1 MTSAERYQIISVLP
15 VILLIK
21 IPVFY
26 FFGLYRGM
34 WRYMS
39 TTDVMNLTKA
49 ALFSFLLVVTCVL
62 SANRFEGLSRSI
74 FFLDAVFTFL
84 LISGH
89 RFAIRFFY
97 KNVSGSRKL
106 VPVLPFPHKNKKK
119 LLLIGSVIPLFKHQI
134 ELGGP
139 VTVTHPEVTRY
150 FMSIEEA
157 AKLTLQASA
166 MGEGGE
172 IFILKMGEPIKIDQ
186 LARDLIM
193 KSGTIASYEL
203 IPRYHPCPY

>member
-1 MTSAERYQIISVLP
+1 MPNSLADQLKLFSHFIRKKNFWIILTTDIVLLALAHFLAYEVRFERILTSAERYQFITVLP
-15 VILLIK
+15 LILLIK

-39 TTDVMNLTKA
+39 TTDVINLIKA
-49 ALFSFLLVVTCVL
+49 ALFSFLLVVTCIL
-62 SANRFEGLSRSI
+62 SFNRFEGLSRSI

-106 VPVLPFPHKNKKK
+106 VPVLPLPDKNKKK
-119 LLLIGSVIPLFKHQI
+119 LLLIGAGDAAEMII
-134 ELGGP
+134 R
-139 VTVTHPEVTRY
+139 EVRNNPRLPY
-150 FMSIEEA
+150 
-157 AKLTLQASA
+157 
-166 MGEGGE
+166 E
-172 IFILKMGEPIKIDQ
+172 IVGLVDDNRVDVGDI
-186 LARDLIM
+186 
-193 KSGTIASYEL
+193 
-203 IPRYHPCPY
+203 